1 MNVAKLKKKLMKTAT
16 KVAQKFRRG
25 DHEKGFIG
33 AGAGAS
39 LIALGSIGYLGN
51 TINKMITSISNGTTV
66 QGSGTTNIAGIAGFV
81 NDVVALIG
89 LISLI
94 LGIIEYRKL
103 RKQVVKK

>member
-1 MNVAKLKKKLMKTAT
+1 MAKLKKRFT

-33 AGAGAS
+33 SGAGAA
-39 LIALGSIGYLGN
+39 LIAVGSTGYLGN
-51 TINKMITSISNGTTV
+51 TIKNMVGSISNGTAV
-66 QGSGTTNIAGIAGFV
+66 QGNGAAGATGIAGFV